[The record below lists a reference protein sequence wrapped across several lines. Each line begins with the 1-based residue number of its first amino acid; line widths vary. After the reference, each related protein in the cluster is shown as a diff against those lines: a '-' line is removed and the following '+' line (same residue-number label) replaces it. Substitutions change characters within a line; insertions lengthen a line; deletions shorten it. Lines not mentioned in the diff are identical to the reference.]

1 VEFTFRTVMALR
13 TQVLVFCLL
22 LVTPAWSKVL
32 VRWTQPA
39 VPTAKTL
46 GVNQLVVGWSP
57 NAPDFLKTARRQG
70 YEVYVQARPE
80 QVAQVASAAQD
91 LFAGVIIE
99 ISPSEQAQADEIV
112 KKFRVAYP
120 RLKFSILD
128 PNGKQPEMKGTM
140 VVKRE
145 GVLEIT
151 SPTAQP
157 WIDSNVPLV
166 RFARGFRPTQV
177 PLYTFQ
183 WDTSDPL
190 QQSQGPSAEN
200 YSLAI
205 AEANALHADLVLN
218 VHDKLQQGLLANE
231 AAAWKLWNE
240 VRAYVKFGSRPLAD
254 WHPEANIA
262 VVTDSY
268 DSAYEPMNL
277 MARHNIAFRV
287 LPIRGLSVPA
297 IAGLKVLLLFAAPN
311 PQEVS
316 TVENFAA
323 AGGTAVLV
331 GVPGSYSWQTSPAN
345 RLAEHSMAY
354 AVGKGR
360 IIELAEPVSDPETFA
375 QDVRRLMKEPD
386 VLFSLWNA
394 LTTIGVPYRN
404 TKTGEMVAELV
415 NYSGEPMR
423 VQGRVK
429 GSFRTIRYETPE
441 RTCCEA
447 LKPALR
453 NGFTEFIA
461 PSVTVAGRVHIKS
474 GKRSPVSY

>member
-1 VEFTFRTVMALR
+1 
-13 TQVLVFCLL
+13 
-22 LVTPAWSKVL
+22 
-32 VRWTQPA
+32 
-39 VPTAKTL
+39 
-46 GVNQLVVGWSP
+46 
-57 NAPDFLKTARRQG
+57 
-70 YEVYVQARPE
+70 
-80 QVAQVASAAQD
+80 VATAAQN
-91 LFAGVIIE
+91 LFARVIIE
-99 ISPSEQAQADEIV
+99 INPSEQAQAGQIFQ
-112 KKFRVAYP
+112 KFRGAYP

-166 RFARGFRPTQV
+166 RFARGFRPTEV

-190 QQSQGPSAEN
+190 QQTQGPSAED

-205 AEANALHADLVLN
+205 AEANALHADLILTL
-218 VHDKLQQGLLANE
+218 HDKLQQGLVANE
-231 AAAWKLWNE
+231 AAAWKLWNK
-240 VRAYVKFGSRPLAD
+240 VKPYVGFGSSTLAD
-254 WHPEANIA
+254 WRPEANVA

-277 MARHNIAFRV
+277 MARHNIPFRV
-287 LPIRGLSVPA
+287 LPIRGLSASAV
-297 IAGLKVLLLFAAPN
+297 AGLKLLLLFAAPN
-311 PQEVS
+311 PQEAGRVA
-316 TVENFAA
+316 EFAA

-331 GVPGSYSWQTSPAN
+331 GVPGSYSWQTSPAS
-345 RLAEHSMAY
+345 RLAEHSIAY
-354 AVGKGR
+354 SLGRGR

-394 LTTIGVPYRN
+394 LTTVGVPYRN
-404 TKTGEMVAELV
+404 TRTGEMVAELV
-415 NYSGEPMR
+415 NYSGEPLR

-429 GSFRTIRYETPE
+429 KLFRTISYETPE
-441 RTCCEA
+441 RACCEA

-453 NGFTEFIA
+453 NGFTEFIV
-461 PSVTVAGRVHIKS
+461 PSLAVAGRVHMRPAS
-474 GKRSPVSY
+474 ARP

>member
-1 VEFTFRTVMALR
+1 MASR
-13 TQVLVFCLL
+13 IQIFVFCLL

-39 VPTAKTL
+39 VPAAKTL
-46 GVNQLVVGWSP
+46 GVNQLVISWSA
-57 NAPDFLKTARRQG
+57 NAADFVKTARRQG
-70 YEVYVQARPE
+70 YEVYLQARPE
-80 QVAQVASAAQD
+80 QVAQVATAAQN

-99 ISPSEQAQADEIV
+99 INPSEQAQAGQILQN
-112 KKFRVAYP
+112 FRSAYP

-166 RFARGFRPTQV
+166 RFARGFHPTQV

-190 QQSQGPSAEN
+190 QQTEGPSAGD

-205 AEANALHADLVLN
+205 AEANALHADLILT
-218 VHDKLQQGLLANE
+218 VHDKLQQGLVANE
-231 AAAWKLWNE
+231 APAWKLWKK
-240 VRAYVKFGSRPLAD
+240 VKPYVGFGSSTLAD
-254 WHPEANIA
+254 WRPEANVA

-277 MARHNIAFRV
+277 MARHNIPFRV
-287 LPIRGLSVPA
+287 LPIRGLSA
-297 IAGLKVLLLFAAPN
+297 SATAGLKMLLLFAAPN

-316 TVENFAA
+316 TLAEFAA

-345 RLAEHSMAY
+345 RLAEHSIAY
-354 AVGKGR
+354 SVGKGQ
-360 IIELAEPVSDPETFA
+360 IIELADPVSDPETFA

-404 TKTGEMVAELV
+404 TKTGEMVAALV
-415 NYSGEPMR
+415 NFSGEPLR

-429 GSFRTIRYETPE
+429 GLFRTISYETPE

-453 NGFTEFIA
+453 NGFTEFIV
-461 PSVTVAGRVHIKS
+461 PSLAVAGRVHM
-474 GKRSPVSY
+474 SPANALP